1 MFGLKKKTSE
11 VAPTT
16 AENKP
21 VSGFV
26 KFGSA
31 ALAAIVVGGGLG
43 AASTHVDKIP
53 GTPVAASSEP
63 GAPASTDITPVT
75 PDSTTYTIPSSEVP
89 VTTPSEAP
97 APAPV
102 TTTPEAPVTNMVVEA
117 PAATEVIATSE
128 AASTIP
134 AVEVPTLSV
143 AEYESQPAELIRA
156 FVEKD
161 LQAWANAS
169 ANAETVQAINARL
182 AQGEDLASVC
192 ADIAHDNTAAFAPAL
207 FGENYANVP
216 SIVAS
221 VDTFTEVNA
230 ETLESY
236 YKTANDDTK
245 YLAIITGISPQVYD
259 DSKTKHLV
267 QGAVS
272 ISIANNGNDTTLG
285 ADKTVRPVEKYNVLL
300 EDSTNSG
307 NYTVTAFSQ

>member
-89 VTTPSEAP
+89 VTAPSEAP

-102 TTTPEAPVTNMVVEA
+102 TTTPEAP
-117 PAATEVIATSE
+117 AATEVIATSE
-128 AASTIP
+128 ATPTIP

-216 SIVAS
+216 SIMAS

-285 ADKTVRPVEKYNVLL
+285 ADETVRPVEKYGVLL
-300 EDSTNSG
+300 EDSTNTG